1 MAILRELF
9 LSTAPVA
16 GDRVRV
22 DKLLRVILK
31 IILVA
36 ALVTM
41 PLYIVGEEFTLSHLW
56 RVLAING
63 GTALSTMAL
72 LQLAR
77 LGRTRIV
84 SAVLVWGLFALI
96 SYLAATTGERVH
108 VNVVNFVLVLVLAS
122 LLLRP
127 RDGLL
132 ILISCLLVMIAIAYR
147 QSLSGAAIDQNE
159 RFVETMVQFIPQ
171 FLIIALLLRVFAAI
185 SGSGSSALPPKNH
198 RSESR
203 ADDPADA

>member
-16 GDRVRV
+16 GERVRV

-41 PLYIVGEEFTLSHLW
+41 PLYIVGEEFTLAHLW

-63 GTALSTMAL
+63 GTALGTLAL

-84 SAVLVWGLFALI
+84 SAVLVWGLFAPI
-96 SYLAATTGERVH
+96 SYLAATTGEPVH

-132 ILISCLLVMIAIAYR
+132 ISISCLLVMITIAYR
-147 QSLSGAAIDQNE
+147 QSLSGAASDQNE

-185 SGSGSSALPPKNH
+185 SGSGSSAQPPKNR

-203 ADDPADA
+203 ADDLADA

>member
-41 PLYIVGEEFTLSHLW
+41 PLYIVGEEFTLAHLW

-63 GTALSTMAL
+63 GTALGTLAL

-84 SAVLVWGLFALI
+84 SASRMGIVRAD
-96 SYLAATTGERVH
+96 
-108 VNVVNFVLVLVLAS
+108 
-122 LLLRP
+122 LLSCGDYRRTRP
-127 RDGLL
+127 RQ
-132 ILISCLLVMIAIAYR
+132 CR
-147 QSLSGAAIDQNE
+147 E
-159 RFVETMVQFIPQ
+159 
-171 FLIIALLLRVFAAI
+171 LRIGIV
-185 SGSGSSALPPKNH
+185 
-198 RSESR
+198 SR
-203 ADDPADA
+203 ELAVTPA

>member
-16 GDRVRV
+16 GERVRV

-41 PLYIVGEEFTLSHLW
+41 PLYSVGEEFTLSHLW

-63 GTALSTMAL
+63 GTALGTLAL

-96 SYLAATTGERVH
+96 SYLAATTGEPVH
-108 VNVVNFVLVLVLAS
+108 VNVVNFVLVLFLAS

-132 ILISCLLVMIAIAYR
+132 ISISCLLVMITIAYR
-147 QSLSGAAIDQNE
+147 QSLSGAASDQNE

-185 SGSGSSALPPKNH
+185 SGSSSSAQPPKNR

-203 ADDPADA
+203 ADDLADA